1 MEAIRVKLS
10 TKCNGSELYCSTE
23 NSFAVIAGRLARI
36 DRTRQ
41 RERQRQTEKDRDR
54 YSEEDRERRAMS
66 GGNIRSRL
74 SVPQKP
80 SSLCLSFPLFFSS
93 ILYSHLFTKPLVRSS
108 NLNSLVDTSG
118 TESLKPTIHRIAM
131 TTEKKYR
138 AYLVAT
144 CFVLQQ
150 SQLKNQCG
158 VERK

>member
-41 RERQRQTEKDRDR
+41 RQAEKDRDR
-54 YSEEDRERRAMS
+54 YREGQRERKGESMS

-80 SSLCLSFPLFFSS
+80 SSLCLSFPLSFSS
-93 ILYSHLFTKPLVRSS
+93 IPYSHLFTKPLVRSS

-131 TTEKKYR
+131 TTGKKYR
-138 AYLVAT
+138 AYLVTT
-144 CFVLQQ
+144 CFVLQR